1 MNENLL
7 RFKKNQKFLVFD
19 YETCNLN
26 LSSYENKPW
35 QIGFI
40 ICQGSKVLKKFD
52 LLISWDE
59 LNVSAEAAR
68 ITNFSK
74 ERYDK
79 GKKNPL
85 KCLDCLEKYLY
96 DDDFLIVGHNVLGFD
111 VYIHDIHR
119 KLCGKKTDYSYID
132 RVLDTKC
139 IGRAIK
145 NDSYYNPDS
154 SLISWQY
161 KLLNYRKKGVKT
173 NLKQLCKDYS
183 IEFDNLKLHDALY
196 DVEKTF
202 EVLQK
207 LIWQVEI

>member
-132 RVLDTKC
+132 RVLDTNC

-145 NDSYYNPDS
+145 NDIYYNPDS